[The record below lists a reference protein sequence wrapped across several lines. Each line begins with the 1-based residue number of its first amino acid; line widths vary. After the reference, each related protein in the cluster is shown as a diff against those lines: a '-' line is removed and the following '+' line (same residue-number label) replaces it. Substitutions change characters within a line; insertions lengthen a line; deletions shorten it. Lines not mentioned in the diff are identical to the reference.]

1 MEECENITTSC
12 CNPKSS
18 TNAPNFNVAV
28 GVLTTLLCFA
38 IIAIV
43 VLVIYIK
50 RKFTKVKLQETK
62 ESPVRRCV
70 DVSDEAC
77 SKKLNGGVD
86 VVAGNWLAG
95 ALCGQRPDL
104 RRSEASHNRRN
115 QVSLPERQ
123 PRVTSP
129 PPITKSEE
137 VNEDYPKNEY
147 DILPK
152 RHKPSTPPSVR
163 QHKPPTP
170 PSVRQHKPPTPP
182 GVRHHKPPTPPN
194 VRKQTQE
201 NDDEYLVMD
210 SNVNNGNGDV
220 YENYGITSDDV
231 YGNVEEDDIYINN

>member
-62 ESPVRRCV
+62 ESPV
-70 DVSDEAC
+70 
-77 SKKLNGGVD
+77 
-86 VVAGNWLAG
+86 
-95 ALCGQRPDL
+95 
-104 RRSEASHNRRN
+104 SHNRRN